1 MILSDGTIRE
11 LMSKNELEISP
22 LKDEQI
28 QPASVDCTLGTHFL
42 RVDDA
47 ERTHLDFDNEIKYTD
62 IESDKIVIAPQSF
75 LLATTNEYIKL
86 PNHITAFVEG
96 RSSIGRMGLFIQNA
110 GWVDAGFEGRITL
123 ELLTLIH
130 CPLFSVLDAEFANW
144 FFV

>member
-1 MILSDGTIRE
+1 MT
-11 LMSKNELEISP
+11 
-22 LKDEQI
+22 
-28 QPASVDCTLGTHFL
+28 
-42 RVDDA
+42 

-110 GWVDAGFEGRITL
+110 EWVDAGFEGRITL
-123 ELLTLIH
+123 ELFNANSLPIVLSSGRQLPIGF
-130 CPLFSVLDAEFANW
+130 LFNG
-144 FFV
+144 